1 MTVDGEING
10 LYPTPR
16 RIALCRAI
24 TEAGQ
29 IYSEAGQT
37 WDKRNGC
44 KVSAR
49 MAELLKHGWVEVIPP
64 AEHRDEWSNRRAY
77 YRLTAYGRAAI
88 ERGRR

>member
-1 MTVDGEING
+1 MSVEGEING

-29 IYSEAGQT
+29 IYGEAGQT

-49 MAELLKHGWVEVIPP
+49 MTELLAHKWAEPIPRDGY
-64 AEHRDEWSNRRAY
+64 RDEWSPQRLY
-77 YRLTAYGRAAI
+77 FRLTKFGQAAI
-88 ERGRR
+88 ERGQR